1 MNNNAN
7 FEVLVK
13 ALSALGTAQPD
24 GSLVITFGD
33 AASVAPDNDQVDATP
48 KSEMEEQ
55 TESTRDSAADMGD
68 GEIYEVV
75 AKRLNDVMDE
85 LTGVQADFYEF
96 IKTRMYRNVAFN
108 VPKCEE
114 HLFTVL
120 DCANRMEKLMN
131 RVTLT
136 SNTLDAMGEI
146 VGENAPD
153 ELLNILAQVAVEF
166 NKTYTLIAPQNEL
179 MQSKM
184 TCVFCGE

>member
-33 AASVAPDNDQVDATP
+33 AASVAPNNDQVDATP
-48 KSEMEEQ
+48 KPEMEEQ
-55 TESTRDSAADMGD
+55 TESTRDSAANMEDD
-68 GEIYEVV
+68 GIYEVV
-75 AKRLNDVMDE
+75 AERLNDVIDE
-85 LTGVQADFYEF
+85 LTGVQADF
-96 IKTRMYRNVAFN
+96 IKTQMYRNVAFN

-120 DCANRMEKLMN
+120 DCVNRMGKLMN
-131 RVTLT
+131 RVTLA

-153 ELLNILAQVAVEF
+153 ELLNILAQVAVGF